1 MTTDVVWMTSVALD
15 ALKKELAA
23 LTTPARELDRPQRAR
38 FVELQDLVRRAQVE
52 RKPDD
57 GLVEPGM
64 RVTVRS
70 EDDGSSEEFIFGSR
84 AMLEGDT
91 SLGVQVYSPES
102 PLGAAIN
109 GLYVGDTVV
118 VGAPKGPR
126 RLTIIKAI
134 PVA

>member
-15 ALKKELAA
+15 ALKEELAA

-38 FVELQDLVRRAQVE
+38 LVELQDLVRRAQVE

-84 AMLEGDT
+84 AMLEGDH
-91 SLGVQVYSPES
+91 SLGVQRSIPRTRRS
-102 PLGAAIN
+102 
-109 GLYVGDTVV
+109 
-118 VGAPKGPR
+118 APQSTACTSATPS
-126 RLTIIKAI
+126 L
-134 PVA
+134 